1 MTLETLDKVLS
12 ESTTASDI
20 GQYPELIKPILYK
33 VYTESLVSEIAD
45 MQPMKGPVSKIY
57 TLFSS
62 YGDTDGSST
71 NSANSSII
79 VLDNNSFVI
88 GDEFK
93 TSTCTGEVIYS
104 EDNKVLVKYESG
116 HFEAAQHTIHP
127 SNAKILDIITNRNYV
142 RRIFKNF
149 SGPYTT
155 AEGEKLTKVREINHQ
170 IVDKT
175 LEVKSRK
182 IKSKISKEVYEDMK
196 NMFSQDLINE
206 VLTNEF
212 SSEIIQSIDTEIISY
227 LKDIATPSSDIVL
240 KNSLG
245 MSSGD
250 LGGVATDLYANMY
263 KLTIDI
269 MRNTKRH
276 KNFFVMADAATM
288 GLIISSPLH
297 VKPLDDNKNTYFMGK
312 IGRTYDLYLDPY
324 SSDNY
329 VLVWYKSDSKALGDA
344 GLILGMYTNTTTE
357 SEDPESTKMSFFN
370 TVRYDY
376 ITHPQDT
383 TTGLADSIF
392 FKIFKVDLS
401 DLPNYVNID
410 NNLR

>member
-12 ESTTASDI
+12 ESTVSGDI
-20 GQYPELIKPILYK
+20 GQYPDLIKPILYK
-33 VYTESLVSEIAD
+33 VYTESLASEIAD

-62 YGDTDGSST
+62 YGSNDGSST
-71 NSANSSII
+71 NSSNSSII
-79 VLDNNSFVI
+79 VLDNNQFSI
-88 GDEFK
+88 NDEFK
-93 TSTCTGEVIYS
+93 TSTATGVVIYS

-116 HFEAAQHTIHP
+116 HFESGQHTIHP
-127 SNAKILDIITNRNYV
+127 SNAKILDVITNRNYV
-142 RRIFKNF
+142 RRIFRNF
-149 SGPYTT
+149 SGPYST
-155 AEGEKLTKVREINHQ
+155 AEGEKLTNIREINHQ
-170 IVDKT
+170 IIDKT

-212 SSEIIQSIDTEIISY
+212 SSEIIQSIDTEIITY
-227 LKDIATPSSDIVL
+227 LKEIATPSSDVVL

-245 MSSGD
+245 FNSGD
-250 LGGVATDLYANMY
+250 LGSVATDLYANMY

-312 IGRTYDLYLDPY
+312 IGRTYDLYLDPF

-329 VLVWYKSDSKALGDA
+329 VLVGYKSDSKALGDA

-357 SEDPESTKMSFFN
+357 AEDPESSKMTFFN

-383 TTGLADSIF
+383 TTGLADSLF

-401 DLPNYVNID
+401 NLPNYVNID
-410 NNLR
+410 NNIR

>member
-12 ESTTASDI
+12 ESITSSDI

-33 VYTESLVSEIAD
+33 VYTESLASEIAD

-62 YGDTDGSST
+62 YGSIDGSST
-71 NSANSSII
+71 NSSNSSII
-79 VLDNNSFVI
+79 VLDNNEFEI

-104 EDNKVLVKYESG
+104 EDNKILVKYESG
-116 HFEAAQHTIHP
+116 HFEVGQHTTHP
-127 SNAKILDIITNRNYV
+127 SNAKILDVITNRNYV

-149 SGPYTT
+149 SGPYST
-155 AEGEKLTKVREINHQ
+155 AEGEKLTNIREINHQ

-212 SSEIIQSIDTEIISY
+212 SSEIIQSIDTEVISY
-227 LKDIATPSSDIVL
+227 LKQIATPSSDVVL

-245 MSSGD
+245 YNSGD
-250 LGGVATDLYANMY
+250 IGAVASDLYANMY

-276 KNFFVMADAATM
+276 KNFFVLADAATM

-297 VKPLDDNKNTYFMGK
+297 VKPLDNNENTYFMGK

-324 SSDNY
+324 SSDHY
-329 VLVWYKSDSKALGDA
+329 VLVGYKSDSKALGDA

-357 SEDPESTKMSFFN
+357 AEDPESTKMNFFN

-401 DLPNYVNID
+401 EIPNYVDI
-410 NNLR
+410 NNDIR

>member
-33 VYTESLVSEIAD
+33 IYTESLVSEIAD

-62 YGDTDGSST
+62 YGSDDGSST
-71 NSANSSII
+71 NSTNSSII

-116 HFEAAQHTIHP
+116 HFEVAQHAIHP
-127 SNAKILDIITNRNYV
+127 SNAKILDVITNRNYV

-175 LEVKSRK
+175 LEAKSRK

-196 NMFSQDLINE
+196 NMFSEDLINE

-227 LKDIATPSSDIVL
+227 LKDIATPSSDVIL

-245 MSSGD
+245 MNGGD
-250 LGGVATDLYANMY
+250 LSGVATDLYANMY

-269 MRNTKRH
+269 MRSTKRH

-329 VLVWYKSDSKALGDA
+329 VLVGYKSDSKALGDA

-357 SEDPESTKMSFFN
+357 AEDSESSKMTFFN

-383 TTGLADSIF
+383 TTGLADSLF
-392 FKIFKVDLS
+392 FKTFKVDLTN
-401 DLPNYVNID
+401 LPNYTNID